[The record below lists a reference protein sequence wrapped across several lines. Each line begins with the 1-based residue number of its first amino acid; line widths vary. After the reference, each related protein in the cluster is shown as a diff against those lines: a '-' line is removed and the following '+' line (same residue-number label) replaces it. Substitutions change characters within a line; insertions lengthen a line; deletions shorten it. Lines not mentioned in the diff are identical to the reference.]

1 MKNQKFIRKMG
12 VNMVDISEKNIV
24 ERIAVAEGK
33 IYLKRETLDKILKK
47 EIKKGDVL
55 TVAEISAI
63 NAVKKTPDLILLC
76 HQIPIANVDVYF
88 KINEKENSITANVK
102 VKAIAKT
109 GVEMDALT
117 GVTVALLTIW
127 DMTKYLEKDNK
138 GQYKTTKISDIEVI
152 EKIKKEK

>member
-1 MKNQKFIRKMG
+1 MT
-12 VNMVDISEKNIV
+12 VNMVDISEKDIV
-24 ERIAVAEGK
+24 ERIAIAEGK
-33 IYLKRETLDKILKK
+33 IYLKKETIEKILKK

-76 HQIPIANVDVYF
+76 HQIPIANVDVHF
-88 KINEKENSITANVK
+88 KINEKENSILANVK

-109 GVEMDALT
+109 GVEMEALT

-127 DMTKYLEKDNK
+127 DMTKYIEKDEK
-138 GQYKTTKISDIEVI
+138 GQYKTTKISAIEVI

>member
-1 MKNQKFIRKMG
+1 MR
-12 VNMVDISEKNIV
+12 VNMIDISEKDIV
-24 ERIAVAEGK
+24 ERITIAEGK
-33 IYLKRETLDKILKK
+33 IYLKKETIEKILKK

-63 NAVKKTPDLILLC
+63 NVVKKTPDLILLC
-76 HQIPIANVDVYF
+76 HQIPIANVDVHF
-88 KINEKENSITANVK
+88 EINEKENSITASVK

-109 GVEMDALT
+109 GVEMEALT

-127 DMTKYLEKDNK
+127 DMTKYIEKDEK

>member
-1 MKNQKFIRKMG
+1 
-12 VNMVDISEKNIV
+12 MVDISEKDIV
-24 ERIAVAEGK
+24 ERIAIAEGK
-33 IYLKRETLDKILKK
+33 IYLKNETINKILKK

-102 VKAIAKT
+102 VKTIAKT